1 MLLRR
6 CAAFV
11 SARILSLTII
21 SVLLLAPCFW
31 HRRIAAGDLASHT
44 YNAWLAHLVHQG
56 KAPGLS
62 LVWRWDNVLTDIV
75 LENLGAL
82 LGFIVAERIV
92 VAISVLLFFWGA
104 FALISAATARA
115 PWSLIPAIAMVTY
128 GWTFYAG
135 FLNFYLSLGLA
146 FFGAAMLWRGRE
158 TELLLVPV
166 LAFVTLLAHPMGFLC
181 LLGMG
186 LYFRAGE
193 QLQGLGRWGLLTC
206 AFLLL
211 LGLRYYAIHLGS
223 QLWLTHSFFFMNGA
237 DQLAVFGPHYRKLAA
252 ASVVFLGLC
261 FFVGVL
267 AEKQR
272 AVTPA
277 LRSSLEMWLL
287 FIFAAALLPQDWPF
301 PQFAMPLS
309 SAISRLTAV
318 TAVLGLCIAGFVRPK
333 MWHAAGLAVS
343 ASLFFAWTYQDTKI
357 LNNMERQVEVMADAL
372 PYGRRV
378 VETIDP
384 LEGSRV
390 QFNNHM
396 VDRACIGKCFAFD
409 NYEAASRAFR
419 IRVHHGSPIV
429 TDSVSDSEDMQGGSY
444 VVRAEDL
451 PMSQIYQCDARDLSK
466 LCIREL
472 SQGEE
477 NGLVGSVLTR

>member
-1 MLLRR
+1 M
-6 CAAFV
+6 
-11 SARILSLTII
+11 LSLTII
-21 SVLLLAPCFW
+21 SVLLLVPCFW

-56 KAPGLS
+56 KAPGLY
-62 LVWRWDNVLTDIV
+62 LVWRWDNVLADV
-75 LENLGAL
+75 ALERLGAL

-146 FFGAAMLWRGRE
+146 FFGAALLWRGSE

-166 LAFVTLLAHPMGFLC
+166 LAFVTLLAHPMGFFC

-193 QLQGLGRWGLLTC
+193 HLQGLARWGLLAC
-206 AFLLL
+206 ALLL
-211 LGLRYYAIHLGS
+211 LFGLRYYALHLGS
-223 QLWLTHSFFFMNGA
+223 QVWLTRSFLFMNGA
-237 DQLAVFGPHYRKLAA
+237 DQLAVFGQHYRKLAA
-252 ASVVFLGLC
+252 ATAV
-261 FFVGVL
+261 FVGL
-267 AEKQR
+267 FFCAGILTEKPSG
-272 AVTPA
+272 AALPA

-287 FIFAAALLPQDWPF
+287 LIFAAALLPQDWPF
-301 PQFAMPLS
+301 PQFAMPVS
-309 SAISRLTAV
+309 SAISRLTAA
-318 TAVLGLCIAGFVRPK
+318 TAVLGLCVAGFVRPK
-333 MWHAAGLAVS
+333 MWQTAGLAVS
-343 ASLFFAWTYQDTKI
+343 ATLFFAWTYQDTNI
-357 LNNMERQVEVMADAL
+357 LNNMERQVDVMVDAL

-384 LEGSRV
+384 PEGSRAL
-390 QFNNHM
+390 FNNHM

-419 IRVHHGSPIV
+419 IRVRHASPIV

-451 PMSQIYQCDARDLSK
+451 PMNQIYQCDARDLSK

-477 NGLVGSVLTR
+477 NGPGGSVLTR